1 MRYLTIEQRDDLRDK
16 LKQRAAI
23 LRGEFAGTMS
33 GGGYG
38 DSGAASLPRH
48 GEETDDDAVA
58 DLETSMDAAS
68 AERTTRELREIERA
82 LERLHSPD
90 FGICEDCEAD
100 IPVIRLQ
107 ASLTATRC
115 IACQSRYE
123 REHGVTGS
131 RTL

>member
-16 LKQRAAI
+16 LQQRAAT
-23 LRGEFAGTMS
+23 LRGEIAGTMPA
-33 GGGYG
+33 G
-38 DSGAASLPRH
+38 DSGTAALPRH

-58 DLETSMDAAS
+58 DLETSIDAAS
-68 AERTTRELREIERA
+68 AERETRELREVERA

-90 FGICEDCEAD
+90 FGVCEDCGAD

-123 REHGVTGS
+123 REHGVTGA